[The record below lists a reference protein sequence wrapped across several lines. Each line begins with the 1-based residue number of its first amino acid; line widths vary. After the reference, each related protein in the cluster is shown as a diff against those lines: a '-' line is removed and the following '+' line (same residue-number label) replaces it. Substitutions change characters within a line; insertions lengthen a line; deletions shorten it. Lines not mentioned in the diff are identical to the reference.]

1 MRRVPS
7 PILGLVA
14 VEHEPSHDERGS
26 FERWW
31 CEPAFQAMGL
41 ASGFTQ
47 LSLSKNP
54 LVGTLRGLHLA
65 FGEHAETKL
74 IRCIRGAIFDVVA
87 DVRPD
92 SPTFGSWRS
101 YVLRGGEPRA
111 LHVGP
116 GLAHGFLTLEEESE
130 VLYLID
136 VPHRPEAARRISYR
150 DESLAIEWPIAVRVI
165 SEEDREAADLAT
177 YIRDLQCASF

>member
-1 MRRVPS
+1 M
-7 PILGLVA
+7 IGGLVV
-14 VEHEPSHDERGS
+14 VENEQFCDERGS

-31 CEPAFQAMGL
+31 CEPTFQAMGL

-54 LVGTLRGLHLA
+54 VAGTLRGLHLA
-65 FGEHAETKL
+65 FGAHAETKL

-92 SPTFGSWRS
+92 SPTFGRWQS

-111 LHVGP
+111 LHVGA
-116 GLAHGFLTLEEESE
+116 GLAHGFLTLEAESE

-136 VPHRPEAARRISYR
+136 VPFRPEAARRISYR
-150 DESLAIEWPIAVRVI
+150 DERLAIDWPAAVRLI
-165 SEEDREAADLAT
+165 SEQDREAADLAS
-177 YIRDLQCASF
+177 YLRELRCASS